1 MMTTKTDDLT
11 STAVLWGIA
20 SLAGVVVAAV
30 AIAAMGYGILGGLF
44 FGAVVAVL
52 VAVVLT
58 MAFGSGHAAVP
69 TPTADTAARV
79 SAPEPVAQP
88 AAAPMAQPAAAP
100 VAQSAPVPTPEPA
113 EGQRPATL
121 QAPRGGTADDL
132 KKIKG
137 VGPKLEKML
146 HGMGIYHFDQIAAW
160 TAAELSW
167 VDDNLTGFKGRA
179 SRDDWQ
185 AQAKLLA
192 AGGETEFSARVGK
205 GDVY

>member
-1 MMTTKTDDLT
+1 MTTKTNDLT
-11 STAVLWGIA
+11 STAILWGVSA
-20 SLAGVVVAAV
+20 LAGAVVAAV
-30 AIAAMGYGILGGLF
+30 AIVAMGYGVLGGLF
-44 FGAVVAVL
+44 LGVVAAGL

-58 MAFGSGHAAVP
+58 IGYGSGHAAVP
-69 TPTADTAARV
+69 TPTAHTAAR
-79 SAPEPVAQP
+79 AATPDPQPVA
-88 AAAPMAQPAAAP
+88 APRPAAAP
-100 VAQSAPVPTPEPA
+100 VPEPQA
-113 EGQRPATL
+113 VPVRAAEPAGEGQRPVTL
-121 QAPRGGTADDL
+121 EVPRAGGADDL
-132 KKIKG
+132 KRIKG
-137 VGPKLEKML
+137 VGPKLEEML